1 MLKLNVKFEIKEQH
15 NSTPNDITNIKTLH
29 EILCH
34 KKCYIYGNVVLHI
47 YICDMVEQHSTF
59 EHSNTNVNVKL
70 TT

>member
-29 EILCH
+29 EILCQ

-47 YICDMVEQHSTF
+47 Y
-59 EHSNTNVNVKL
+59 L
-70 TT
+70 